1 MVGCLYKIVSKILS
15 LRLKKVISKV
25 IDHRQSSFLKGMRI
39 LDNVLMAIEVLEE
52 VKRKKKSCVLFK
64 VDYEK
69 AYDSVN

>member
-1 MVGCLYKIVSKILS
+1 LVGCLYKIVSKILS